1 MSFSGSQFQFNLC
14 YLRQNLVISCI
25 WAVVIWGQNVN
36 MITIFYLLLLNW
48 NYMYCL
54 SPIVIWNRL
63 NLVLSF
69 LGSQLHLDCRYL
81 RLLCTFSLVCISSH
95 SIFLVVLLLNWFI
108 INIAVKKFLLS
119 NMYISQN
126 CQWNMYTV
134 KSLFYFKMY
143 SLHCKSTLPA
153 VY

>member
-1 MSFSGSQFQFNLC
+1 MLSEAEPSYQLHLGCC
-14 YLRQNLVISCI
+14 YLRAKCKHD
-25 WAVVIWGQNVN
+25 
-36 MITIFYLLLLNW
+36 
-48 NYMYCL
+48 NYFLSSSFKLKLFCL

-95 SIFLVVLLLNWFI
+95 SIFLVVLLLNWCI